1 MLERPP
7 SPGAIRARNSRARR
21 KQGVRTFR
29 VRAHARRLAA
39 AMRRANPSLSKN
51 ELSQEMIEVV
61 LDD

>member
-1 MLERPP
+1 
-7 SPGAIRARNSRARR
+7 
-21 KQGVRTFR
+21 VRTFR
-29 VRAHARRLAA
+29 VRAHARPLAA